1 MVTWTAGDS
10 SMNPPKI
17 LPAGRSL
24 RTICD
29 QGQRESIYEVS
40 YTFIDKRCFYWLIA
54 TLYSDVTRFA
64 APVKGSVPVCI
75 ACTNYDQE
83 DVSLIMDCPCSSQES
98 TNLRAGHALLIYQ
111 IFCHD
116 SSIVREEADDI
127 LMRHVSR
134 TEKVVQVHVEIL
146 NVTICRDK

>member
-54 TLYSDVTRFA
+54 TLYSYLTTFA
-64 APVKGSVPVCI
+64 SPVKFSVPFFI
-75 ACTNYDQE
+75 SCTNY
-83 DVSLIMDCPCSSQES
+83 
-98 TNLRAGHALLIYQ
+98 YQ
-111 IFCHD
+111 
-116 SSIVREEADDI
+116 
-127 LMRHVSR
+127 
-134 TEKVVQVHVEIL
+134 
-146 NVTICRDK
+146 